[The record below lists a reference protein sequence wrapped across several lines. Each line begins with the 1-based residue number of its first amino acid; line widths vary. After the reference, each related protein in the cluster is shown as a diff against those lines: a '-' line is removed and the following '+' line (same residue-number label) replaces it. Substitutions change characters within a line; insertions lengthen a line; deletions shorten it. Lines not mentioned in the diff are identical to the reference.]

1 METAVVFFLPYLQA
15 VYLLPK
21 HDDEKRA
28 RDVISE
34 HGSTL
39 GVF

>member
-1 METAVVFFLPYLQA
+1 MEIVVFFLHQLDT

-21 HDDEKRA
+21 HDEKKRV

-34 HGSTL
+34 HEWTM
-39 GVF
+39 GVR